1 MSTILEANGLKSKR
15 NYQGALAL
23 YDKQWEIDQNSFTAW
38 DLKNYAYCARKKS
51 NYEQGIDICNYAYKI
66 FPNFNKID
74 SDFYWCKFYTTLKC
88 YPDNIE
94 YEDKKELAI
103 KIRDRFK
110 EAVKYSPY
118 NHTCLYMS
126 KLDMNRGHYDGS
138 LEWLSFI
145 DIEELST
152 DYKFTKENEL
162 IYFYPN
168 YLKYYLYKANCY
180 LNLEDYEKCFN
191 QCFLGLRKYSNANG
205 LYYYISKC
213 IPKIYHLEGINLFNH
228 LLALVGF
235 EDDFVR
241 DDYRNALISKSKLID
256 WKNTEEQDDT
266 WDAQILRLRIG
277 KILFEL
283 IEERWMKN
291 KNIESLYAGKDT
303 ISSSELG
310 NFVFCAASYSIAS
323 TFGTEEKRMTVGDH
337 DLSAKESIFRLSKTC
352 NNEGSILSVINS
364 LNISGEEEA
373 LLRYLLNINF
383 TTSNINDFNPKI
395 FISDNGTFLAAPDNL
410 YMGEKNII
418 VEEKYRILSE
428 KSFDQCFLNHELEI
442 LNSEFNIESLNGAE
456 KFVIYWIWSID
467 KRENRQ
473 LEYTYSIKEVKI
485 FRIGNEKER
494 VLNSSVEKLKELKQN
509 KTIGF
514 SKSNTFASKCTG
526 CSNRKMCYHKTG
538 RLNSLEEPY
547 LCKKI
552 PFIQPHIIKD
562 EMDLDPNIGNSYND
576 EDIPY

>member
-110 EAVKYSPY
+110 E
-118 NHTCLYMS
+118 
-126 KLDMNRGHYDGS
+126 
-138 LEWLSFI
+138 
-145 DIEELST
+145 ELST

-256 WKNTEEQDDT
+256 
-266 WDAQILRLRIG
+266 
-277 KILFEL
+277 
-283 IEERWMKN
+283 
-291 KNIESLYAGKDT
+291 
-303 ISSSELG
+303 
-310 NFVFCAASYSIAS
+310 
-323 TFGTEEKRMTVGDH
+323 
-337 DLSAKESIFRLSKTC
+337 
-352 NNEGSILSVINS
+352 
-364 LNISGEEEA
+364 
-373 LLRYLLNINF
+373 
-383 TTSNINDFNPKI
+383 
-395 FISDNGTFLAAPDNL
+395 
-410 YMGEKNII
+410 
-418 VEEKYRILSE
+418 
-428 KSFDQCFLNHELEI
+428 
-442 LNSEFNIESLNGAE
+442 
-456 KFVIYWIWSID
+456 
-467 KRENRQ
+467 
-473 LEYTYSIKEVKI
+473 
-485 FRIGNEKER
+485 
-494 VLNSSVEKLKELKQN
+494 
-509 KTIGF
+509 
-514 SKSNTFASKCTG
+514 
-526 CSNRKMCYHKTG
+526 
-538 RLNSLEEPY
+538 
-547 LCKKI
+547 
-552 PFIQPHIIKD
+552 
-562 EMDLDPNIGNSYND
+562 
-576 EDIPY
+576 